1 MALDFDLNN
10 VTCVEF
16 GVGREVEPNNQQCFE
31 VVPIDTTVQTALLE
45 MVSNTLDIMQDHSSS
60 LNIYQPSEKHAG
72 IEYLYLPLSNEL
84 AQTMKSLH
92 EATNITINS
101 DALNNS
107 TEIFC
112 YFARFT
118 DQTGKKLTALR
129 RAIQFKGV
137 LKNKLIKIC
146 DDSLKIVEDKIFKLD
161 TDFDL
166 LIDNTNIYMIRP
178 SAFEFAGKLQEAI
191 LQAVP
196 MNIASIAADI
206 TYVDFSSLQAYAEQR
221 PRAARYIASIKSQ
234 AETKNIN
241 QNSLESLC
249 RNTGVALT
257 VQNGKVFVN
266 TGHELGFLE
275 VLDRRR
281 YRLEL
286 IDGQAE
292 NFKASS
298 RSKI

>member
-1 MALDFDLNN
+1 VALDFDLNN

-16 GVGREVEPNNQQCFE
+16 GVGREIEQNNQQCFE
-31 VVPIDTTVQTALLE
+31 IVPIDTTVQTALLE
-45 MVSNTLDIMQDHSSS
+45 MVSNTLGIMQNHSSN

-84 AQTMKSLH
+84 AQTMKGLH
-92 EATNITINS
+92 EATNITINCN
-101 DALNNS
+101 ALDNT

-118 DQTGKKLTALR
+118 DQSGKKLTALR

-137 LKNKLIKIC
+137 LKNKLVRIC

-196 MNIASIAADI
+196 MNIASIAADL
-206 TYVDFSSLQAYAEQR
+206 TYVDFTSLQTYAEQR

-241 QNSLESLC
+241 QGRLELLC
-249 RNTGVALT
+249 RHTGVSLDI
-257 VQNGKVFVN
+257 QSGKIFVKS
-266 TGHELGFLE
+266 GYEMGFLE

-281 YRLEL
+281 YRLKL

-292 NFKASS
+292 NYKASS
-298 RSKI
+298 RNKL

>member
-1 MALDFDLNN
+1 MVVDFDFDNIKN
-10 VTCVEF
+10 IEF
-16 GVGREVEPNNQQCFE
+16 GVGRELEDQDQQFFEAVPVDESIQKALVEMAK
-31 VVPIDTTVQTALLE
+31 VTIG
-45 MVSNTLDIMQDHSSS
+45 IMNKSSDKPR
-60 LNIYQPSEKHAG
+60 LYQPSEKHAG
-72 IEYLYLPLSNEL
+72 IEYLYLPLSDQL
-84 AQTMKSLH
+84 AQTMKELH
-92 EATNITINS
+92 NATNLTINS
-101 DALNNS
+101 NVLKDPA
-107 TEIFC
+107 EVFC

-118 DQTGKKLTALR
+118 GQSGKKLTALR

-137 LKNKLIKIC
+137 LKNQLIRLF
-146 DDSLKIVEDKIFKLD
+146 DDTLKIVEEKIFKLD
-161 TDFDL
+161 GDFDL
-166 LIDNTNIYMIRP
+166 LIDDSNIHIIRP

-196 MNIASIAADI
+196 TNIASISTDLS
-206 TYVDFSSLQAYAEQR
+206 YVNFASIQTYAEKR

-241 QNSLESLC
+241 QARLELLC
-249 RNTGVALT
+249 LHTGVSLN
-257 VQNGKVFVN
+257 VQDGKIFVN
-266 TGHELGFLE
+266 EGHELGFLE

-298 RSKI
+298 RSKL

>member
-1 MALDFDLNN
+1 MIIDFDFDRVANI
-10 VTCVEF
+10 EF
-16 GVGREVEPNNQQCFE
+16 GVGRENEDQSLQFFEAVPVDEGVQKALVEM
-31 VVPIDTTVQTALLE
+31 VQTTI
-45 MVSNTLDIMQDHSSS
+45 VIMRKNNDKPE
-60 LNIYQPSEKHAG
+60 LYQPSEKHAG
-72 IEYLYLPLSNEL
+72 IEYLYLATSDQL
-84 AQTMKSLH
+84 AQTMKGLH
-92 EATNITINS
+92 EAANLTINS
-101 DALNNS
+101 NVLNDPS
-107 TEIFC
+107 EIFC

-118 DQTGKKLTALR
+118 DQSGKKLTALR

-137 LKNKLIKIC
+137 LKNQLIRFL
-146 DDSLKIVEDKIFKLD
+146 DDTLKIVEEKVFKLD
-161 TDFDL
+161 ADFDL
-166 LIDNTNIYMIRP
+166 LIDNSNIHIIRP

-196 MNIASIAADI
+196 MNIASIAADL
-206 TYVDFSSLQAYAEQR
+206 TYVDFTSLQAYAEHR

-241 QNSLESLC
+241 KDRLKLLCQHTGVSLED
-249 RNTGVALT
+249 
-257 VQNGKVFVN
+257 QNGKIIVN
-266 TGHELGFLE
+266 DGHELAFLE

-298 RSKI
+298 RSKL

>member
-1 MALDFDLNN
+1 MNVDFDFDN
-10 VTCVEF
+10 VQSVEF
-16 GVGREVEPNNQQCFE
+16 GVGRESEDKDQQFFE
-31 VVPIDTTVQTALLE
+31 AVPADESVQKALVE
-45 MVSNTLDIMQDHSSS
+45 MVKATLGIMNKSSDNPN
-60 LNIYQPSEKHAG
+60 LYQPSEKHAG
-72 IEYLYLPLSNEL
+72 IEYLYLPISDEL
-84 AQTMKSLH
+84 AQTMKELH
-92 EATNITINS
+92 EATNLTINS
-101 DALNNS
+101 NILKDPS
-107 TEIFC
+107 EVFC

-118 DQTGKKLTALR
+118 DQSGKKLTALR

-137 LKNKLIKIC
+137 LKNQLIRVL
-146 DDSLKIVEDKIFKLD
+146 DDTLKIVEEKVFKLD

-166 LIDNTNIYMIRP
+166 LIDNSNIHIIRP
-178 SAFEFAGKLQEAI
+178 SSFEFAGKLQKAI

-196 MNIASIAADI
+196 ANISSIATDLG
-206 TYVDFSSLQAYAEQR
+206 YVDFASIQAYAEKR

-241 QNSLESLC
+241 QTSLELLC
-249 RNTGVALT
+249 QYTGVALK
-257 VQNGKVFVN
+257 VKSGKIFIDS
-266 TGHELGFLE
+266 GHELGFLE

-298 RSKI
+298 RSKL

>member
-10 VTCVEF
+10 VTCFEF
-16 GVGREVEPNNQQCFE
+16 GVGREVEQNNQQYFE

-45 MVSNTLDIMQDHSSS
+45 MVSNTLGIMQNHSSN

-118 DQTGKKLTALR
+118 DQAGKKLTALR

-196 MNIASIAADI
+196 MNIASIAADL
-206 TYVDFSSLQAYAEQR
+206 TYVDFRGLQTYAEQR

-241 QNSLESLC
+241 KDRLKLLC
-249 RNTGVALT
+249 QHTGVSLGEEH
-257 VQNGKVFVN
+257 GKILVN
-266 TGHELGFLE
+266 AGHELAFLE

-292 NFKASS
+292 NFKAAS

>member
-16 GVGREVEPNNQQCFE
+16 GVGREIEQNNQQCFE
-31 VVPIDTTVQTALLE
+31 IVPIDTTVQTALLE
-45 MVSNTLDIMQDHSSS
+45 MVSNTLGIMQNHSSN

-84 AQTMKSLH
+84 AQTMKGLH
-92 EATNITINS
+92 EATNITINCN
-101 DALNNS
+101 ALDNT

-118 DQTGKKLTALR
+118 DQSGKKLTALR

-137 LKNKLIKIC
+137 LKNKLVRIC

-196 MNIASIAADI
+196 MNIASIAADL
-206 TYVDFSSLQAYAEQR
+206 TYVDFTSLQTYAEQR

-241 QNSLESLC
+241 QGRLELLC
-249 RNTGVALT
+249 RHTGVSLDI
-257 VQNGKVFVN
+257 QSGKIFVKS
-266 TGHELGFLE
+266 GYEMGFLE

-281 YRLEL
+281 YRLKL

-292 NFKASS
+292 NYKASS
-298 RSKI
+298 RNKL

>member
-16 GVGREVEPNNQQCFE
+16 GVGREVELNNQQCFE

-45 MVSNTLDIMQDHSSS
+45 MVSNTLDIMQDHGSN

-72 IEYLYLPLSNEL
+72 IEYLYLPLSSEL

-118 DQTGKKLTALR
+118 DQAGKKLTALR

-206 TYVDFSSLQAYAEQR
+206 TFVDFSSLQAYAEQR

>member
-1 MALDFDLNN
+1 MLDFDLNN

-31 VVPIDTTVQTALLE
+31 VVPIDATVQTALLE
-45 MVSNTLDIMQDHSSS
+45 MVVNTLDIMQDHSSNLS
-60 LNIYQPSEKHAG
+60 IYQPSEKHAG

-92 EATNITINS
+92 EAANITINS

-118 DQTGKKLTALR
+118 DQAGKKLTALR

-196 MNIASIAADI
+196 MNIASIAADL
-206 TYVDFSSLQAYAEQR
+206 TYVDFTSLQTYAEQR

-241 QNSLESLC
+241 QGRLELLC
-249 RNTGVALT
+249 KHTGVSLDI
-257 VQNGKVFVN
+257 QNSKIVVKS
-266 TGHELGFLE
+266 GHELGFLE

-292 NFKASS
+292 NYKASS
-298 RSKI
+298 RNKL

>member
-31 VVPIDTTVQTALLE
+31 VIPIDTTVQTALLE
-45 MVSNTLDIMQDHSSS
+45 MVSNTLDIMQDHSSN

-257 VQNGKVFVN
+257 VQNGKVSVN

>member
-10 VTCVEF
+10 VTCIEF
-16 GVGREVEPNNQQCFE
+16 GVGREVESNNQQCFE
-31 VVPIDTTVQTALLE
+31 VVPIDITVQTALLE
-45 MVSNTLDIMQDHSSS
+45 MVSNTLDIMQNHSSN

-84 AQTMKSLH
+84 AQTMKGLH

-101 DALNNS
+101 NALDNT

-118 DQTGKKLTALR
+118 DQSGKKLTALR

-137 LKNKLIKIC
+137 LKNKLVRIC

-196 MNIASIAADI
+196 MNIASIAADL
-206 TYVDFSSLQAYAEQR
+206 TYVDFTSLQAYAEQR

-234 AETKNIN
+234 AETQNIN
-241 QNSLESLC
+241 QGRLELLC
-249 RNTGVALT
+249 RHTGVSLDI
-257 VQNGKVFVN
+257 QNGKIFVKS
-266 TGHELGFLE
+266 GCEMGFLE

>member
-1 MALDFDLNN
+1 MNVDFNFDN
-10 VTCVEF
+10 VQSVEF
-16 GVGREVEPNNQQCFE
+16 GVGRELEDKDQQFFE
-31 VVPIDTTVQTALLE
+31 AVPADESVQKALVE
-45 MVSNTLDIMQDHSSS
+45 MVKATLGIMNKSS
-60 LNIYQPSEKHAG
+60 LSPSLYQPSEKHAG
-72 IEYLYLPLSNEL
+72 IEYLYLPISDELS
-84 AQTMKSLH
+84 QTMKELH
-92 EATNITINS
+92 EATNLTINS
-101 DALNNS
+101 NVLKDPR
-107 TEIFC
+107 EVFC

-118 DQTGKKLTALR
+118 DQSGKKLTALR

-137 LKNKLIKIC
+137 LKNQLIRVL
-146 DDSLKIVEDKIFKLD
+146 DDTLKIVEEKVFKLD

-166 LIDNTNIYMIRP
+166 LIDNSNIHIVRP
-178 SAFEFAGKLQEAI
+178 SSFEFAGKLQKAI

-196 MNIASIAADI
+196 ANISSIATDLG
-206 TYVDFSSLQAYAEQR
+206 YVDFASIQAYAEKR

-241 QNSLESLC
+241 QTSLELLC
-249 RNTGVALT
+249 QYTGVALK
-257 VQNGKVFVN
+257 VKSGKIFIDS
-266 TGHELGFLE
+266 GHELGFLE

-298 RSKI
+298 RSKL